1 VSRSAVSIIMAGAAV
16 VTLLMLIASLRRARA
31 AGDLDAASALTLGM
45 GWLLT
50 LPIALVAISGGLSR
64 RPNVFGELVPA
75 YPGWHDRAIDVS
87 MLLVALLASVL
98 LLRQLMA
105 EHVPIHVAGVF
116 AVLLWAVAQVSGLHD
131 GSPTFRGAVLL
142 ACLLAATVLP
152 RGRGAALGAGI
163 IGVTLAISSG
173 LLAVLR
179 HDVTFVVPCE
189 GACGGLGFTG
199 VFPNPDLLGV
209 ALAAS
214 IPFAYLGFRGRAR
227 SWFILYL
234 AGMAIATGSQTAT
247 VAVSIS
253 VAALLVLRP
262 DLERDRPAAGRAAIA
277 GLGLAG
283 ALFSSVYVLRRDWEP
298 SALTERPIL
307 WNVASDYVERSPWFG
322 YGPHRWELLV
332 ASGEIPRAAE
342 RSAHNQWM
350 DVLFGAGWVG
360 LALLVG
366 VLVATVSAAGH
377 GRAGVLLAA
386 ATIMTIGTTEGI
398 WSIGVIDFLSFSLVA
413 LILTGQP
420 QGVPRLSPRRA
431 RAPLAHAALRSP
443 RTAPAPAPIE
453 E

>member
-1 VSRSAVSIIMAGAAV
+1 MSRNTASIIMACAALV
-16 VTLLMLIASLRRARA
+16 SLLTLAAALRRARA
-31 AGDLDAASALTLGM
+31 AGDLDASSALTLGM
-45 GWLLT
+45 GWFMS
-50 LPIALVAISGGLSR
+50 LPIALVAISGGVSR
-64 RPNVFGELVPA
+64 RPNAFGELVPA
-75 YPGWHDRAIDVS
+75 YPGWSDRAIDASV
-87 MLLVALLASVL
+87 LLVALLATVL

-116 AVLLWAVAQVSGLHD
+116 AVLLWGVAQVSGLHD

-142 ACLLAATVLP
+142 LCLVAATVLP

-163 IGVTLAISSG
+163 FGVTLAVASG

-199 VFPNPDLLGV
+199 VFQNPDLLGV

-214 IPFAYLGFRGRAR
+214 IPFAYLGFRARAR

-234 AGMAIATGSQTAT
+234 AGMAVATGSQTAT
-247 VAVSIS
+247 VAALIS
-253 VAALLVLRP
+253 VAALLVVRP
-262 DLERDRPAAGRAAIA
+262 DLTRDRPAAGTTAIA
-277 GLGLAG
+277 ALVLAG
-283 ALFSSVYVLRRDWEP
+283 ALLSSVYVLRHDWEP

-322 YGPHRWELLV
+322 YGPHRWELLAAV
-332 ASGEIPRAAE
+332 GEIPRAAE

-366 VLVATVSAAGH
+366 VLVATVSSAGH

-386 ATIMTIGTTEGI
+386 ATTTMIGTTEGI
-398 WSIGVIDFLSFSLVA
+398 WSIGFIDFLSFSFVA

-420 QGVPRLSPRRA
+420 QGVPRLAPRRA
-431 RAPLAHAALRSP
+431 RARLAHAWLFSP
-443 RTAPAPAPIE
+443 RPEAAPVRE
-453 E
+453 

>member
-1 VSRSAVSIIMAGAAV
+1 MAAAAV
-16 VTLLMLIASLRRARA
+16 VTLVTLAASLRRARA
-31 AGDLDAASALTLGM
+31 EGDLDASSALTLGM
-45 GWLLT
+45 GWLMS

-64 RPNVFGELVPA
+64 RPNVFGQLVPA
-75 YPGWHDRAIDVS
+75 YPGWLDRAIDMSV
-87 MLLVALLASVL
+87 LLVALLASVL
-98 LLRQLMA
+98 LLRQLAA
-105 EHVPIHVAGVF
+105 EYVPVHVAGVF
-116 AVLLWAVAQVSGLHD
+116 AVLLWAVAQVSGLHN
-131 GSPTFRGAVLL
+131 GSPTFRSAVLL
-142 ACLLAATVLP
+142 LCLLAATVLP

-163 IGVTLAISSG
+163 FGVTLAVSSG

-199 VFPNPDLLGV
+199 VFPNPDLLGI

-234 AGMAIATGSQTAT
+234 AGMAVATGSQTAT
-247 VAVSIS
+247 LAAVIS
-253 VAALLVLRP
+253 VAALLVVRP
-262 DLERDRPAAGRAAIA
+262 DLERDRPGAGRTAIA
-277 GLGLAG
+277 GLVLAA
-283 ALFSSVYVLRRDWEP
+283 ALSGSVYVLRHDWDP

-307 WNVASDYVERSPWFG
+307 WNVASDYVGRSPWFG
-322 YGPHRWELLV
+322 YGPHKWELLV

-360 LALLVG
+360 LALIVG
-366 VLVATVSAAGH
+366 LLVATVVSAGH

-386 ATIMTIGTTEGI
+386 ATTTMIGTTEGV
-398 WSIGVIDFLSFSLVA
+398 WSIGIIDFLSFSLVA

-431 RAPLAHAALRSP
+431 RAPLAHAALFR
-443 RTAPAPAPIE
+443 RRAEPAPMRE
-453 E
+453 

>member
-1 VSRSAVSIIMAGAAV
+1 MAGAAL
-16 VTLLMLIASLRRARA
+16 VTLATLAASLRRARA
-31 AGDLDAASALTLGM
+31 EGDLDASSALTLGM
-45 GWLLT
+45 GWLMS
-50 LPIALVAISGGLSR
+50 LPIALVAVSGGLSR
-64 RPNVFGELVPA
+64 RPNAFGQLVPA
-75 YPGWHDRAIDVS
+75 YPGWFDRAIDMGV
-87 MLLVALLASVL
+87 LLVALLASVL
-98 LLRQLMA
+98 LLRQLVA
-105 EHVPIHVAGVF
+105 EHVPVHVAGVF

-142 ACLLAATVLP
+142 LCLLAATVLP

-163 IGVTLAISSG
+163 FGVTLAVSSG

-214 IPFAYLGFRGRAR
+214 IPFAYLGFRDRAR

-234 AGMAIATGSQTAT
+234 AGMAVATGSQTAT
-247 VAVSIS
+247 VAAVIS
-253 VAALLVLRP
+253 VAALLVVRP
-262 DLERDRPAAGRAAIA
+262 DLERDRAGDGRTALA
-277 GLGLAG
+277 GLVLAA
-283 ALFSSVYVLRRDWEP
+283 ALCSSVYVLRHDWDP

-322 YGPHRWELLV
+322 YGPHKWELLV

-360 LALLVG
+360 LALIVG
-366 VLVATVSAAGH
+366 VLVATVLTAGH

-386 ATIMTIGTTEGI
+386 ATITLIGTTEGI
-398 WSIGVIDFLSFSLVA
+398 WSIGIIDFLSFSFVA

-420 QGVPRLSPRRA
+420 QGVPRLSPRRT
-431 RAPLAHAALRSP
+431 RAPLADAALLRP
-443 RTAPAPAPIE
+443 RAEPAPVRE
-453 E
+453 

>member
-1 VSRSAVSIIMAGAAV
+1 
-16 VTLLMLIASLRRARA
+16 
-31 AGDLDAASALTLGM
+31 
-45 GWLLT
+45 
-50 LPIALVAISGGLSR
+50 
-64 RPNVFGELVPA
+64 
-75 YPGWHDRAIDVS
+75 
-87 MLLVALLASVL
+87 
-98 LLRQLMA
+98 
-105 EHVPIHVAGVF
+105 
-116 AVLLWAVAQVSGLHD
+116 
-131 GSPTFRGAVLL
+131 
-142 ACLLAATVLP
+142 VLP

-163 IGVTLAISSG
+163 FGVTLAVSSG

-214 IPFAYLGFRGRAR
+214 IPFAYLGFRDRAR

-234 AGMAIATGSQTAT
+234 AGMAVATGSQTAT
-247 VAVSIS
+247 VAAVIS
-253 VAALLVLRP
+253 VAALLVVRP
-262 DLERDRPAAGRAAIA
+262 DLERDRAGDGRTALA
-277 GLGLAG
+277 GLVLAA
-283 ALFSSVYVLRRDWEP
+283 ALCSSVYVLRHDWDP

-322 YGPHRWELLV
+322 YGPHKWELLV

-360 LALLVG
+360 LALIVG
-366 VLVATVSAAGH
+366 VLVATVLTAGH

-386 ATIMTIGTTEGI
+386 ATITLIGTTEGI
-398 WSIGVIDFLSFSLVA
+398 WSIGIIDFLSFSFVA

-420 QGVPRLSPRRA
+420 QGVPRLSPRRT
-431 RAPLAHAALRSP
+431 RAPLADAALLRP
-443 RTAPAPAPIE
+443 RAEPAPVRE
-453 E
+453 